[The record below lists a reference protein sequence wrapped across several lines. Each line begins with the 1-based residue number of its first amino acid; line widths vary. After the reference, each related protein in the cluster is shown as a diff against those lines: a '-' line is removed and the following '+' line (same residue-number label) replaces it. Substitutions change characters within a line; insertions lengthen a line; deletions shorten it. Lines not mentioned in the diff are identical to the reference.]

1 MTGRFARR
9 YPGAAM
15 TESFARRHPV
25 AAALACLALVVAI
38 ASLGAIAPPGDWY
51 AGLAKPPFNPP
62 AWVFG
67 PAWTTLYLMIA
78 VATWRLWRA
87 PASAART
94 RALRLN
100 AVQLA
105 LNALWT
111 PIFFGLQWPGLALAE
126 IAMMWIAIL
135 ATILAAWRVDR
146 VASALL
152 WPYLAWVSFATTLN
166 ASIWWLNR

>member
-1 MTGRFARR
+1 MRKTILAG
-9 YPGAAM
+9 
-15 TESFARRHPV
+15 
-25 AAALACLALVVAI
+25 LACLALVTAI
-38 ASLGAIAPPGDWY
+38 AATGAIAPPGAWY

-87 PASAART
+87 APSPART

-111 PIFFGLQWPGLALAE
+111 PIFFGLQQPGLALAE
-126 IAMMWIAIL
+126 IVLMWLAIL

-146 VASALL
+146 LASALL
-152 WPYLAWVSFATTLN
+152 WPYLGWVSFATTLN
-166 ASIWWLNR
+166 AAIWWLNR

>member
-1 MTGRFARR
+1 
-9 YPGAAM
+9 M
-15 TESFARRHPV
+15 TESFARRRPV
-25 AAALACLALVVAI
+25 VALAACVLLVAAI
-38 ASLGAIAPPGDWY
+38 ASLGAIAPPGAWY

-62 AWVFG
+62 NGVFG

-87 PASAART
+87 PASPART

-100 AVQLA
+100 GVQLV

-111 PIFFGLQWPGLALAE
+111 PIFFGLQRPGLALAE
-126 IAMMWIAIL
+126 IVLMWLAIL

-146 VASALL
+146 IASGLL